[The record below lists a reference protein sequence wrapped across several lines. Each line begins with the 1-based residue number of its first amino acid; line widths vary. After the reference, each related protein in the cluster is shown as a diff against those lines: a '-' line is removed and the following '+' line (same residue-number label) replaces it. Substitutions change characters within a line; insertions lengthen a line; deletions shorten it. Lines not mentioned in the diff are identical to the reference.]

1 MSTNQPNF
9 LQSSLGKKIIMSIT
23 GLFLISF
30 LIIHAI
36 INSLIFFNDG
46 GVIFN
51 EGSEFMAHN
60 PIVRIIE
67 IVLFAGIILHSIQ
80 ALILT
85 FQNNKAR
92 PVKYVVNNG
101 KANSRWYSRSMGLLG
116 TLLLLFLVIHLK
128 DFWVVSRLTDE
139 ITSGRETM
147 YGEMLEVFENPF
159 AVGIYLLGVI
169 SLGYHLLHGFQSAFQ
184 SLGINHPKYTPVIK
198 AFGFWFSIIIAVIFA
213 SMPVAMYAGWI
224 K

>member
-9 LQSSLGKKIIMSIT
+9 LQSSLGKKVIMSIT

-67 IVLFAGIILHSIQ
+67 IVLFAGIILHTIQ

-92 PVKYVVNNG
+92 PVKYVVNKG
-101 KANSRWYSRSMGLLG
+101 KANSKWYSRSMGLLG

-147 YGEMLEVFENPF
+147 YGEMQEVFENPF

>member
-198 AFGFWFSIIIAVIFA
+198 AFGFWFSIIISVIFA